1 MHSIAPRYDF
11 AGYLFDAYNVGDQVY
26 LWLLDDMRCILQV
39 ADTIHPVI
47 YVHASHE
54 IYNKVC
60 SRLAAIGALASRPRL
75 VKKLLFYENRIVD
88 ALRVEIADPAILPG
102 LKRRLFT
109 LYGRFDI
116 YHSDL
121 DPVTSYLSSH
131 NLYPLAPVKVK
142 TRIAERSNRLV
153 SIEASGSALDF
164 EYRVPA
170 LRILKMALQHSHRL
184 GVSAANPIILQI
196 ENREYK
202 LAERRGEEY
211 IRKINEIIRI
221 EDPDCIISAYG
232 DQVIFPFLYE
242 TAQQSGVRLELDRD
256 LAAPISRSIRK
267 KGSSFNTYGSWIYR
281 SASYP
286 LYGRWH
292 IDQHNSFTFKHTDLA
307 GTIELA
313 RISRMG
319 VQRLARASTG
329 NALTEMEADV
339 AIRKNYLVPWQKSA
353 LENRKTWYEL
363 QLYDKGGL
371 IYQPDIRKGIVRHN
385 VAQLDFSQMY
395 PTIMHRHNVSPETI
409 NCPCCKDDANAPRV
423 PETGYHICVK
433 RRGVVSDA
441 LEHILARRRYYK
453 AKLREPLDDRLRAIY
468 EQRTDSLKW
477 MNVVSFGYLGF
488 RNAKFGKLESHE
500 SVTAFGRDKLLR
512 AIELAEQ
519 HGFELVHAITDC
531 IFIAKNDG
539 SNFTPDEINALC
551 AEIWRE
557 TDVEMSNE
565 GIYSWALFLP
575 SRTDSR
581 MPVANRYMGRFQTG
595 KFKLRGI
602 AVRRKDMPQYVVDF
616 QRELLLLLKDCLN
629 AAEVTALFP
638 KVQELCTTYM
648 EHLRQKTVSWRELLL
663 RRTASHDLDDYQVM
677 NGTSLSMRALREA
690 GIAVSPGE
698 KLRFLVVQ
706 RNHADA
712 SKRYMAE
719 EVLDM
724 RGAAHVRYDVD
735 YYVQLV
741 FEAFHEIYAP
751 FVQQKILSPRESLQ
765 PQFFDETYKPA

>member
-1 MHSIAPRYDF
+1 MPSSGTTVRWDF
-11 AGYLFDAYNVGDQVY
+11 SGFLLDAYNVGNQVY
-26 LWLLDDMRCILQV
+26 LWLLDDRRRILQV
-39 ADTIHPVI
+39 TDTFYPVI

-60 SRLAAIGALASRPRL
+60 VRLAAIGALASRPRL
-75 VKKLLFYENRIVD
+75 EKKLLFYENRLVD

-121 DPVTSYLSSH
+121 DPVTSYLSAH
-131 NLYPLAPVKVK
+131 DLYPLAPLRVK
-142 TRIAERSNRLV
+142 TRLEERSNRIV
-153 SIEASGSALDF
+153 AIECSASAWDL
-164 EYRVPA
+164 EYTVPN
-170 LRILKMALQHSHRL
+170 LRILKMALQYSHRL
-184 GVSAANPIILQI
+184 GVSSTNPLILRI
-196 ENREYK
+196 EDREYK
-202 LAERRGEEY
+202 LAERRTVDY
-211 IRKINEIIRI
+211 IHKLNAIIRA
-221 EDPDCIISAYG
+221 ENPDCIISAHG
-232 DQVIFPFLYE
+232 DQVIFPFLYA

-256 LAAPISRSIRK
+256 LAAPISRSIQK

-409 NCPCCKDDANAPRV
+409 NCPCCKGDANAPRV

-441 LEHILARRRYYK
+441 LEHILTRRRYYK
-453 AKLREPLDDRLRAIY
+453 AKLQEVLDEKVRATY

-531 IFIAKNDG
+531 IFIAKSDE
-539 SNFTPDEINALC
+539 SNFTNDEIKALC

-629 AAEVTALFP
+629 AAEVTRLYPEAQ
-638 KVQELCTTYM
+638 KLCAEYITS
-648 EHLRQKTVSWRELLL
+648 LRDKTVSWRLLLL

-690 GIAVSPGE
+690 GIEISPGE
-698 KLRFLVVQ
+698 KVRFLVVQ
-706 RNHADA
+706 RNHADV

-719 EVLDM
+719 EVLDL
-724 RGAAHVRYDVD
+724 RAIEHVRYDVD

-741 FEAFHEIYAP
+741 FDAFYEIYAP
-751 FVQQKILSPRESLQ
+751 FAQEKILSPRESLQ
-765 PQFFDETYKPA
+765 PEFFQRS